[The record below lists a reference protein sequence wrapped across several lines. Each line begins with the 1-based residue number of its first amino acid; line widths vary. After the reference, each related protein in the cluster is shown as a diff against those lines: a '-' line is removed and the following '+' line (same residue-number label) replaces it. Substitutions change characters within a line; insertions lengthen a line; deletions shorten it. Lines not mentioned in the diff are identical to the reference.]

1 MREIL
6 FRGKTYNDKWVQ
18 GLLVQMDDHLTQIRK
33 LGSDGIGYYDY
44 SIVPSTVGQYTGLT
58 DKNGKKIFEGDI
70 VKYYH
75 HKKSLVPVTD
85 IKPEED
91 HYGRDEESGL
101 PLAYRTT
108 KIIRYKG
115 NVELHTILGMT
126 INLKNHCEWWKN
138 LNYEDDPINSDR
150 LEVIGNIHDNPE
162 LLEVKK

>member
-70 VKYYH
+70 VDITQYDNVYH
-75 HKKSLVPVTD
+75 KVHRCCKSKVFFSNFAFRTNAAPD
-85 IKPEED
+85 YE
-91 HYGRDEESGL
+91 DEE
-101 PLAYRTT
+101 PLSYWFW
-108 KIIRYKG
+108 
-115 NVELHTILGMT
+115 HD
-126 INLKNHCEWWKN
+126 C
-138 LNYEDDPINSDR
+138 DF
-150 LEVIGNIHDNPE
+150 EVIGNIYDNPE

>member
-70 VKYYH
+70 VKH
-75 HKKSLVPVTD
+75 
-85 IKPEED
+85 
-91 HYGRDEESGL
+91 ESGATVL
-101 PLAYRTT
+101 FHKVVFERRNGCAYFGAVMGEYETWGFCNSFPPT
-108 KIIRYKG
+108 L
-115 NVELHTILGMT
+115 VEI
-126 INLKNHCEWWKN
+126 
-138 LNYEDDPINSDR
+138 
-150 LEVIGNIHDNPE
+150 VGNIHDNPE
-162 LLEVKK
+162 LLEVTE